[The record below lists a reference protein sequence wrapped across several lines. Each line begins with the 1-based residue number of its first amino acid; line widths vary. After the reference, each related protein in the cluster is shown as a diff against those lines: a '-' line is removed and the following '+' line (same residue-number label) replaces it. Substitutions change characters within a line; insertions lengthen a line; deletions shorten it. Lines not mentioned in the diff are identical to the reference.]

1 MLSVDCNKISASVP
15 SRYKV
20 AVNRALLS
28 FLFLIGRVITY
39 TKPTFFLS
47 LLSERHRNKHQTMPH
62 DDLSSCY
69 CITTS

>member
-39 TKPTFFLS
+39 TKPTFF
-47 LLSERHRNKHQTMPH
+47 
-62 DDLSSCY
+62 
-69 CITTS
+69 